1 MSDPLA
7 QFARKIGW
15 RVIPGAKG
23 YDLGKFKEIYER
35 RCSWPVMGYG
45 SLTCSETGE
54 QYATALRSFAADR
67 QVWHIYERTQR
78 GEDRSTYLVT
88 YSLDRNTW
96 QDLGYFNRW
105 PRRWNKPE
113 KNLIG
118 RLFALYMKLRYRN
131 KLKSLIEMKMQ
142 ERP

>member
-1 MSDPLA
+1 M
-7 QFARKIGW
+7 
-15 RVIPGAKG
+15 
-23 YDLGKFKEIYER
+23 
-35 RCSWPVMGYG
+35 
-45 SLTCSETGE
+45 
-54 QYATALRSFAADR
+54 
-67 QVWHIYERTQR
+67 WHIYERTQR